1 MHTQNSYHPRYW
13 PQVGWQ
19 SGCITEAGLMVNCC
33 VEGVALKRDSCG
45 QQCQLHC
52 LPAACPRKGH
62 SASSP
67 NLCFLLWQGMVAHLS
82 GVRGVLDQISET
94 MYVRDIILSLAQR
107 RHNNRF
113 VG

>member
-1 MHTQNSYHPRYW
+1 MGSNASST
-13 PQVGWQ
+13 
-19 SGCITEAGLMVNCC
+19 A
-33 VEGVALKRDSCG
+33 
-45 QQCQLHC
+45 CQLRALEKVTLLR
-52 LPAACPRKGH
+52 LPT
-62 SASSP
+62 SSSSSGK
-67 NLCFLLWQGMVAHLS
+67 CHLS